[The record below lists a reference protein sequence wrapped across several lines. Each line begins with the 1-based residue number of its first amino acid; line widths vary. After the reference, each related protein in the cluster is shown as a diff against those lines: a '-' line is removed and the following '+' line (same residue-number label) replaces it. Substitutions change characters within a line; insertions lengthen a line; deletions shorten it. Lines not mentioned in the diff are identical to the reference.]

1 MSTSQFAVYQLKKKP
16 ELRNLL
22 FRTYE
27 ELAKDQ
33 IPVQMENYEQVYL
46 GTMKP
51 GETPEQI
58 KKELEKKQPH
68 NYKGHAVSTSDV
80 LILNDKGVM
89 TIYYVNKDTF
99 IEISDFMKGTSS
111 EGGGLAKDTVGYEIA
126 GKDGTWEVID
136 YLLVEGKNYFLMEHE
151 QYGKDV
157 AYVVLDQKGN
167 VIVDST
173 YNGFDDVVKQ
183 KILDS
188 LHPPVQEQA
197 EDYKPKL
204 DNWQKYMENGEYLRS
219 AEITEEANYNM
230 IDGLKNNAAPK
241 DKKNRPKESVL
252 AKLNE
257 KKEEIARQSTR
268 EISKRLYCSPSS
280 IIRLC
285 QKLGFTGFE
294 EFKEMYVEELHYLN
308 SNFSDINPSIPFM
321 TEDNIQTI
329 SNKMCSL
336 YHEIIDDTHSLL
348 DHDMLRKSLNL
359 LKNNKNI
366 YIISSGSQNDLALT
380 FRDKMARIGKHV
392 NIYQHIDE
400 PYYEA
405 CYLNKGDACFILI
418 SYTGETQ
425 NCIRMANKLN
435 ERNIDFITITSFGTN
450 TLSSLSRCVLHVSTR
465 EKIRNNLGTFSM
477 NLSTLY
483 LLDLLY
489 SMYFSLNYKENKK
502 KKIKIADEYEN
513 FTSSLIRDTSNDLIK

>member
-68 NYKGHAVSTSDV
+68 NYKGHAV
-80 LILNDKGVM
+80 
-89 TIYYVNKDTF
+89 
-99 IEISDFMKGTSS
+99 
-111 EGGGLAKDTVGYEIA
+111 GYEIE

-257 KKEEIARQSTR
+257 KKEEIARRSGQKDMQQVMEEDIER
-268 EISKRLYCSPSS
+268 KKR
-280 IIRLC
+280 
-285 QKLGFTGFE
+285 
-294 EFKEMYVEELHYLN
+294 
-308 SNFSDINPSIPFM
+308 
-321 TEDNIQTI
+321 
-329 SNKMCSL
+329 
-336 YHEIIDDTHSLL
+336 
-348 DHDMLRKSLNL
+348 
-359 LKNNKNI
+359 
-366 YIISSGSQNDLALT
+366 
-380 FRDKMARIGKHV
+380 
-392 NIYQHIDE
+392 
-400 PYYEA
+400 
-405 CYLNKGDACFILI
+405 
-418 SYTGETQ
+418 
-425 NCIRMANKLN
+425 
-435 ERNIDFITITSFGTN
+435 
-450 TLSSLSRCVLHVSTR
+450 
-465 EKIRNNLGTFSM
+465 
-477 NLSTLY
+477 
-483 LLDLLY
+483 
-489 SMYFSLNYKENKK
+489 
-502 KKIKIADEYEN
+502 
-513 FTSSLIRDTSNDLIK
+513 